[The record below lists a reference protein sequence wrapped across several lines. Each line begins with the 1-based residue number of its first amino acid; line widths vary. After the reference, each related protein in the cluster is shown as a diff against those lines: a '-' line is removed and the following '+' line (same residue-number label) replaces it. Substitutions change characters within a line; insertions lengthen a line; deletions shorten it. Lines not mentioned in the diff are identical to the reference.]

1 METAGVC
8 AEATGTAAI
17 GAATEKTRTI
27 AATVG
32 VRISVSFTRNPS
44 QREDAMDAGDGGRC
58 RAPSARRD
66 GGHRAHATWALDL
79 AADSGVAAAS
89 APSSRG
95 SKSSTWISS
104 MTLRSYSRNAAA
116 SVSDTMPAA
125 LREDRKS
132 TRLNSSHRCISYAV
146 FCLKKK
152 KIHNRTVGGSK

>member
-17 GAATEKTRTI
+17 GAATEKARTI

-44 QREDAMDAGDGGRC
+44 QREDAIDAGDGERC

-66 GGHRAHATWALDL
+66 GGRRAHATWALDL

-95 SKSSTWISS
+95 S
-104 MTLRSYSRNAAA
+104 
-116 SVSDTMPAA
+116 
-125 LREDRKS
+125 DRKS
-132 TRLNSSHRCISYAV
+132 TRLNSSHIAV
-146 FCLKKK
+146 S
-152 KIHNRTVGGSK
+152 R

>member
-17 GAATEKTRTI
+17 GAATEKARTI

-44 QREDAMDAGDGGRC
+44 QREDAADAGDGEHQHPARQVKERRRQEL
-58 RAPSARRD
+58 RAGEWAPLPVAHAH
-66 GGHRAHATWALDL
+66 GHRAHATWALDL

-104 MTLRSYSRNAAA
+104 
-116 SVSDTMPAA
+116 
-125 LREDRKS
+125 
-132 TRLNSSHRCISYAV
+132 
-146 FCLKKK
+146 
-152 KIHNRTVGGSK
+152 